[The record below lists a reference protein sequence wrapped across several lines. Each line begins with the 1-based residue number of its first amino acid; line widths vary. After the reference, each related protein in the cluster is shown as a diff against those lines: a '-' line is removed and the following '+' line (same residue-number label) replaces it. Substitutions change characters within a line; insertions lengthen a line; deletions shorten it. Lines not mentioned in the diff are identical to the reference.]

1 MANPL
6 SFLIELF
13 DKMSGPANKI
23 SGSVNTMADS
33 IERAHDKVGG
43 FESTWTKLHSGLE
56 VGRRGFEM
64 VRGVAEGVVGVLEE
78 IGQNQATQGIFE
90 DILGKDEGRGVLDW
104 LGKIRNSTAFTRDQL
119 EGLTQPLIEFFK
131 GDQLKNVVVAGLDVG
146 RGSMARTEAALDTF
160 AKVASTGKISS
171 RAFKTLGLT
180 TDAFKKLGA
189 GDAGEASITI
199 DKLLSMI
206 AAKSGGQLGG
216 RALQSSNTVA
226 AKLNQIRG
234 WTGELWERLSDS
246 PALPRIVESL
256 DKLGRTLTS
265 EEVIGGL
272 ANLLEKMGEKL
283 PDAISAAA
291 DLVTS
296 LTPIL
301 RGVGA
306 VLTWV
311 GEAFST
317 AGTVIGEQA
326 ARIYLYFEGLFE
338 GIAAIFNG
346 GSVLDAVWKMITN
359 LFDILTAPARTMFS
373 IIGQSMV
380 DGLVEGITG
389 AFGAVKDAVV
399 GLADSTVGW
408 FKEKLGIASPSK
420 VMMRLGGYTAEG
432 FALGLESGA
441 GRVDGAF
448 SAVLSAPAVEAG
460 AGGGGRGSLSVSFGD
475 IIVQGG
481 GKDSRGLG
489 EELRQAVRQAVR
501 DVIDEYGLKAGLV
514 T

>member
-23 SGSVNTMADS
+23 SGSVDNMAAS
-33 IERAHDKVGG
+33 IEKAQAHVGG

-56 VGRRGFEM
+56 VGRRGFELAK
-64 VRGVAEGVVGVLEE
+64 GAAEGVLGILEE

-90 DILGKDEGRGVLDW
+90 DVLGKDEGRGVLDW

-131 GDQLKNVVVAGLDVG
+131 GDRLKDVVVAGLDVG
-146 RGSMARTEAALDTF
+146 RGSMARTEAAFDAL
-160 AKVASTGKISS
+160 AKVAATGKIG
-171 RAFKTLGLT
+171 RGAFKTLGLT

-189 GDAGEASITI
+189 GDAGEASITV

-206 AAKSGGQLGG
+206 QDKSGGQLGG
-216 RALQSSNTVA
+216 RTLQSANTVA
-226 AKLNQIRG
+226 GRLNQIRG

-246 PALPRIVESL
+246 PALPLIVDSL

-291 DLVTS
+291 DLVMS

-306 VLTWV
+306 VLGFV
-311 GEAFST
+311 GDVFST
-317 AGTVIGEQA
+317 AGTIIGEQA
-326 ARIYLYFEGLFE
+326 ARIYLYFESFAQGLMAFF
-338 GIAAIFNG
+338 GG
-346 GSVLDAVWKMITN
+346 DGSVIDAVWKMITN
-359 LFDILTAPARTMFS
+359 LFDILTAPAKAMFS
-373 IIGQSMV
+373 IIGESIV
-380 DGLVEGITG
+380 DGLVAGITG
-389 AFGAVKDAVV
+389 ALGKVQDAIT

-408 FKEKLGIASPSK
+408 FKEKLGIASPSR

-432 FALGLESGA
+432 FALGLEGGA
-441 GRVDGAF
+441 GRIDGAF
-448 SAVLSAPAVEAG
+448 SAALGAPAVEAG
-460 AGGGGRGSLSVSFGD
+460 AGGRGTLSVSFGD

-481 GKDSRGLG
+481 GKDGRGIG
-489 EELRQAVRQAVR
+489 EDLRQAVRQALR
-501 DVIDEYGLKAGLV
+501 DVVDEYGIEAGLV